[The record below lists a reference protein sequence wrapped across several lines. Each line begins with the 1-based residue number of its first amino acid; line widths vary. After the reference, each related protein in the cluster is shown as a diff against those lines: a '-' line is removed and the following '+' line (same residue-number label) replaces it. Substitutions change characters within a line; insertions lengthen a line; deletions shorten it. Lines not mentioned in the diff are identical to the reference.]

1 MDPRAADAQP
11 PMPGTELQVV
21 SEEPLEI
28 GKDRG
33 RRGRVEAV
41 AALVDA
47 QPRDL
52 ERPGHAADGC
62 RPLEDD
68 HLVASLRRPPR
79 RGQAGRPGAE
89 DRDHGAAGKGS
100 SMAPQP

>member
-1 MDPRAADAQP
+1 MARPGLEV
-11 PMPGTELQVV
+11 GTEQLPQRA
-21 SEEPLEI
+21 EHL
-28 GKDRG
+28 G

-41 AALVDA
+41 AAVVDA

-79 RGQAGRPGAE
+79 CGQAGRPGAE